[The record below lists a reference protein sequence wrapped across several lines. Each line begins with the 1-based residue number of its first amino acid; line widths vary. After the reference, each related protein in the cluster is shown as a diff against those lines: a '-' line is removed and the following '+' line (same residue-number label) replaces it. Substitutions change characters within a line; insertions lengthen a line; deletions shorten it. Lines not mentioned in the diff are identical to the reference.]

1 MRNWKREVIN
11 GGIRMLEEG
20 ITIGTWGN
28 VTIRDPETG
37 YVYLSP
43 SGMPY
48 KTLTEDDIVVVLL
61 DGSRVEGTR
70 RSTIETEMHLA
81 IYRARPECN
90 AIIHTHPIYSTAF
103 SAMGEDIPLML
114 DEAAQVLGDTVR
126 TADYALPGTQELADN
141 CVKALGDKAMAC
153 LLKSHGAVC
162 LGKDLEQA
170 FGRRDGLCG
179 IRLSIQHHPV
189 HGRTVPAHLPGEHR
203 LHAGVCKNQLRTAV
217 TKCPRRVLRRGHCVW
232 FSPGAAPAGAGRS

>member
-1 MRNWKREVIN
+1 
-11 GGIRMLEEG
+11 MLEEG

-170 FGRRDGLCG
+170 FGNSTVLEATAQVYSI
-179 IRLSIQHHPV
+179 IRSMGGPFQPIS
-189 HGRTVPAHLPGEHR
+189 PANIAFMQEFVKTSYGQR
-203 LHAGVCKNQLRTAV
+203 
-217 TKCPRRVLRRGHCVW
+217 
-232 FSPGAAPAGAGRS
+232 

>member
-1 MRNWKREVIN
+1 MRNWKREVIDA
-11 GGIRMLEEG
+11 GIRMLGEG

-28 VTIRDPETG
+28 VTVRDPETG

-48 KTLTEDDIVVVLL
+48 KSLSEEDIVVVRL
-61 DGSRVEGTR
+61 DGSRVEGER
-70 RSTIETEMHLA
+70 KPTIETEMHLS

-90 AIIHTHPIYSTAF
+90 AVIHTHPIYSTAF
-103 SAMGEDIPLML
+103 SAMGEDIPLLL

-126 TADYALPGTQELADN
+126 TAEYALPGSQELADN

-170 FGRRDGLCG
+170 FGNSTVLEATAQIYSI
-179 IRLSIQHHPV
+179 IRSMGGKFQPISPENIAFMQEFV
-189 HGRTVPAHLPGEHR
+189 RTSYGQR
-203 LHAGVCKNQLRTAV
+203 
-217 TKCPRRVLRRGHCVW
+217 
-232 FSPGAAPAGAGRS
+232 

>member
-28 VTIRDPETG
+28 VTVRDPETG

-170 FGRRDGLCG
+170 FGNSTVLEATAQVYSI
-179 IRLSIQHHPV
+179 IRSMGGQCHPIS
-189 HGRTVPAHLPGEHR
+189 PE
-203 LHAGVCKNQLRTAV
+203 NTAFMQEFV
-217 TKCPRRVLRRGHCVW
+217 KTSYGPR
-232 FSPGAAPAGAGRS
+232 

>member
-1 MRNWKREVIN
+1 MKNWKREVIDA
-11 GGIRMLEEG
+11 GIRMLSEG

-28 VTIRDPETG
+28 VTVRDPETG

-48 KTLTEDDIVVVLL
+48 KTLTEDDIVVVRL

-70 RSTIETEMHLA
+70 KPTIETEMHLA
-81 IYRARPECN
+81 IYRARPACH
-90 AIIHTHPIYSTAF
+90 AVIHTHPVYSTAF
-103 SAMGEDIPLML
+103 SAMGEDIPLLL

-126 TADYALPGTQELADN
+126 TTRYALPGSQELADE
-141 CVKALGDKAMAC
+141 CVKALGDRAMAC

-170 FGRRDGLCG
+170 FGNSTVLEATAQIYSI
-179 IRLSIQHHPV
+179 IRSMGGTFDPISPENIAFMQDFV
-189 HGRTVPAHLPGEHR
+189 
-203 LHAGVCKNQLRTAV
+203 KNSYGQR
-217 TKCPRRVLRRGHCVW
+217 
-232 FSPGAAPAGAGRS
+232 

>member
-1 MRNWKREVIN
+1 MKNWKREVID
-11 GGIRMLEEG
+11 GGIRMLSEG

-28 VTIRDPETG
+28 VTVRDPETG

-48 KTLTEDDIVVVLL
+48 KTLVEDDIVVVRL

-70 RSTIETEMHLA
+70 KPTIETEMHLA

-90 AIIHTHPIYSTAF
+90 AVIHTHPIYSTAF
-103 SAMGEDIPLML
+103 SAMGEDIPLLL

-126 TADYALPGTQELADN
+126 TTAYALPGSQELADE

-153 LLKSHGAVC
+153 LLRSHGAVC

-170 FGRRDGLCG
+170 FGNSTVLEATAKVYSI
-179 IRLSIQHHPV
+179 IRSMGGQFDPISPENIAFMQNFV
-189 HGRTVPAHLPGEHR
+189 
-203 LHAGVCKNQLRTAV
+203 KNSYGQR
-217 TKCPRRVLRRGHCVW
+217 
-232 FSPGAAPAGAGRS
+232 

>member
-1 MRNWKREVIN
+1 MRNWKREVID

-70 RSTIETEMHLA
+70 RPTIETEMHLA

-90 AIIHTHPIYSTAF
+90 AVIHTHPIYSTAF

-170 FGRRDGLCG
+170 FGNSTVLEATAQVYSI
-179 IRLSIQHHPV
+179 IRSMGGQFQPI
-189 HGRTVPAHLPGEHR
+189 
-203 LHAGVCKNQLRTAV
+203 
-217 TKCPRRVLRRGHCVW
+217 
-232 FSPGAAPAGAGRS
+232 SPENIAFMQEFVKTGYGQR

>member
-1 MRNWKREVIN
+1 MRNWKREVIDA
-11 GGIRMLEEG
+11 GIRMLSEG

-28 VTIRDPETG
+28 VTVRDPETG

-48 KTLTEDDIVVVLL
+48 KTLTEDDIVVVRL

-70 RSTIETEMHLA
+70 KPTIETEMHLA
-81 IYRARPECN
+81 IYRSRLECN
-90 AIIHTHPIYSTAF
+90 AVIHTHPIYSTAF
-103 SAMGEDIPLML
+103 SAMGEDIPLLL

-126 TADYALPGTQELADN
+126 TTAYALPGSQELADE

-153 LLKSHGAVC
+153 LLRSHGAVC

-170 FGRRDGLCG
+170 FGNSTVLEATAKVYSI
-179 IRLSIQHHPV
+179 IRSMGGQFDPISPENIAFMQNFV
-189 HGRTVPAHLPGEHR
+189 
-203 LHAGVCKNQLRTAV
+203 KNSYGQR
-217 TKCPRRVLRRGHCVW
+217 
-232 FSPGAAPAGAGRS
+232 

>member
-70 RSTIETEMHLA
+70 RPTIETEMHLA

-90 AIIHTHPIYSTAF
+90 AVIHTHPIYSTAF

-170 FGRRDGLCG
+170 FGNSTVLEATAQVYSI
-179 IRLSIQHHPV
+179 IRSMGGQFQPI
-189 HGRTVPAHLPGEHR
+189 
-203 LHAGVCKNQLRTAV
+203 
-217 TKCPRRVLRRGHCVW
+217 
-232 FSPGAAPAGAGRS
+232 SPENIAFMQEFVKTGYGQR

>member
-1 MRNWKREVIN
+1 MKNWKREVIDA
-11 GGIRMLEEG
+11 GVRMLGEG

-28 VTIRDPETG
+28 VTVRDPETG

-48 KTLTEDDIVVVLL
+48 KTLVEDDIVVVRL
-61 DGSRVEGTR
+61 DGSRVEGGR
-70 RSTIETEMHLA
+70 KPTIETEMHLA

-90 AIIHTHPIYSTAF
+90 AVIHTHPIYSTAF
-103 SAMGEDIPLML
+103 SAMGEDIPLLL

-126 TADYALPGTQELADN
+126 TTAYALPGSQELADE

-162 LGKDLEQA
+162 LGRDLEQA
-170 FGRRDGLCG
+170 FGNSTVLEATAKVYSI
-179 IRLSIQHHPV
+179 IRSMGGQFQPISPENIAFMQEFV
-189 HGRTVPAHLPGEHR
+189 RTSYGQ
-203 LHAGVCKNQLRTAV
+203 K
-217 TKCPRRVLRRGHCVW
+217 
-232 FSPGAAPAGAGRS
+232 

>member
-1 MRNWKREVIN
+1 
-11 GGIRMLEEG
+11 MLEEG

-126 TADYALPGTQELADN
+126 TTSYALPGSQELADE

-153 LLKSHGAVC
+153 LLRSHGAVC
-162 LGKDLEQA
+162 LGRDLEQA
-170 FGRRDGLCG
+170 FGNSTVLEATARVYSI
-179 IRLSIQHHPV
+179 IRSMGGQFDPISPENIAFMQNFV
-189 HGRTVPAHLPGEHR
+189 
-203 LHAGVCKNQLRTAV
+203 KNSYGQR
-217 TKCPRRVLRRGHCVW
+217 
-232 FSPGAAPAGAGRS
+232 